1 MGNRRKGETEREEE
15 SRERGEKE
23 RKEEYQVQGQTLWP
37 DDLENH
43 FLFPRKFLV
52 NYKWAA
58 ASCQAACPGLATR
71 RHLDLTHDPAWALLL
86 LLSPHKV
93 TLERLL

>member
-43 FLFPRKFLV
+43 FLFAVNFL
-52 NYKWAA
+52 
-58 ASCQAACPGLATR
+58 
-71 RHLDLTHDPAWALLL
+71 
-86 LLSPHKV
+86 
-93 TLERLL
+93 